1 MVAYAFSLLT
11 NRQLIISLNNPCNFN
26 QLFKPNKVNW
36 LLSDYNLTGKTGTNI
51 SCSGSK
57 VGVCVKE
64 IPNIKN
70 IESDVI
76 YMNPSDQKLMDH
88 YIANEIN
95 LKNEI
100 LSLGLVN
107 RTEDFVLKNLF
118 HKWYHDL
125 FKLEHSLEEKYNLI
139 KQKAYLDENTQIYCA
154 QIRIGG
160 KRPNV
165 GSDSQFN
172 HRNIS
177 KTFWKF
183 IRENFIQN
191 SSNHNWKLFVTSDLE
206 SVELEAVDE
215 FGEEKVIRIL
225 GTSSHV
231 GREKN
236 LANNCSRI
244 EKPILDFHF
253 LQNCDKAVISQSSF
267 GRLGTYNRKPP
278 EKDLFYLGYSW
289 PEFLKIK
296 KSKTT

>member
-11 NRQLIISLNNPCNFN
+11 NRQLIINLNNPCNFN

-36 LLSDYNLTGKTGTNI
+36 LLSDYNLTGKTSTNI
-51 SCSGSK
+51 SCTSGK
-57 VGVCVKE
+57 WRTCIKE

-76 YMNPSDQKLMDH
+76 YLNPSDQKLIDQH
-88 YIANEIN
+88 IANEIN

-183 IRENFIQN
+183 IRKNFIQN
-191 SSNHNWKLFVTSDLE
+191 SSNHNWKLFVTSDME
-206 SVELEAVDE
+206 SVEMEAIDE

-231 GREKN
+231 GMEKY

-253 LQNCDKAVISQSSF
+253 LQNCDKAVISLSGF
-267 GRLGTYNRKPP
+267 GRLGTYNRKQP
-278 EKDLFYLGYSW
+278 EKDLYRLGTS
-289 PEFLKIK
+289 
-296 KSKTT
+296 